1 MSGATDTTLSSLGES
16 AESTPLSLTNIII
29 AVIIFTLMM
38 AHIICRTSPMHL
50 TCNLV
55 AAIDEAEKA
64 YIRAIEAGVFSAFD
78 ANMELKLSR

>member
-1 MSGATDTTLSSLGES
+1 MSGTTDTALLFLGES
-16 AESTPLSLTNIII
+16 TGSTPPSLTNILI

-38 AHIICRTSPMHL
+38 AHIICRTSPTYL

-64 YIRAIEAGVFSAFD
+64 YIGAIEADILSAFD
-78 ANMELKLSR
+78 ANMELRLSR